1 MKRHML
7 IYSETTKSFVF
18 NETNSTKKCI
28 TNAKIKNDLMLKE
41 VTEVLI
47 MMKSIILESPL
58 VLKFKNTKGWRNK
71 IYHLLLPSKAEAING
86 SDIDY

>member
-1 MKRHML
+1 
-7 IYSETTKSFVF
+7 
-18 NETNSTKKCI
+18 
-28 TNAKIKNDLMLKE
+28 MLKE

-58 VLKFKNTKGWRNK
+58 VLKFKNTKGWWNK

>member
-1 MKRHML
+1 MKRRML
-7 IYSETTKSFVF
+7 IYSETTKFF
-18 NETNSTKKCI
+18 FTETNSTKKCV

-47 MMKSIILESPL
+47 MLKSIILESPL

>member
-1 MKRHML
+1 MKWHML
-7 IYSETTKSFVF
+7 IYSETTKSFFF
-18 NETNSTKKCI
+18 NETNSTKKCV

-41 VTEVLI
+41 VMEVLI
-47 MMKSIILESPL
+47 MLKSIILESPL
-58 VLKFKNTKGWRNK
+58 VLKFKNTKGWWNK